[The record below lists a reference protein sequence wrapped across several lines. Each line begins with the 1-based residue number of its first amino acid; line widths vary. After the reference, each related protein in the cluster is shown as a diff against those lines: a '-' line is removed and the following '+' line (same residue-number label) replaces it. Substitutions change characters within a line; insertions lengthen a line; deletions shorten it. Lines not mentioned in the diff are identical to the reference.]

1 MTTVTTE
8 DDPPVDDP
16 PVDDPMVDDAVPEG
30 PGAEPSG
37 ETGTDPSDA
46 AGAVPEEATEA
57 GPAPEQV
64 LPEPR
69 PVVVVDGLDRDARRE
84 IGADYRARL
93 LDVAQR
99 VLGDRF
105 LVDPSDRAKPD
116 VYRDGLVLDA
126 FDVTARCPRRFAGPS
141 DDAYQDSVRNGRR
154 RVALVALR
162 NLSAHGG
169 SPAEAVRAALADR
182 SEWPVGLARWFEELD
197 RGGRVALAAAA
208 TTWVVGALRL
218 VGRGPGTQWRPP
230 FPKPAWTLPGRLV
243 RVSAAV
249 DATAGNAESGDRL
262 LVLADRA
269 PAAED
274 RLRAGF
280 VSLVWTVGK
289 GEAPVRVAL
298 GSPATGTMQRLTV
311 DTALLDLA
319 LDRTEELLGY
329 LADPG
334 GAPAVPGRSCAL
346 CDLLEDCP
354 AGLRQ
359 LSAGP
364 STVVDP
370 AASST
375 GDPTM

>member
-1 MTTVTTE
+1 VAT
-8 DDPPVDDP
+8 DDELEEPVAAAADWLERVAGAEVAGRAL
-16 PVDDPMVDDAVPEG
+16 VDGEASVDELVDGELADAV
-30 PGAEPSG
+30 EPAD
-37 ETGTDPSDA
+37 ETDELD
-46 AGAVPEEATEA
+46 
-57 GPAPEQV
+57 QD

-69 PVVVVDGLDRDARRE
+69 QVVAVDGLDREARRE
-84 IGADYRARL
+84 IGAEYRERL
-93 LDVAQR
+93 LEVADE

-105 LVDPSDRAKPD
+105 VVDPSAREKPD

-141 DDAYQDSVRNGRR
+141 DDAYRDSVRNGRR

-162 NLSAHGG
+162 SLSAHGG
-169 SPAEAVRAALADR
+169 TPAEAVRAAMADR
-182 SEWPVGLARWFEELD
+182 SEWPVALARWFEELD
-197 RGGRVALAAAA
+197 RGGRVALAASA
-208 TTWVVGALRL
+208 TTWVVGALRM
-218 VGRGPGTQWRPP
+218 VGRGPGTHWRPP

-249 DATAGNAESGDRL
+249 DATAGNADSGDRL

-289 GEAPVRVAL
+289 GEAPVRISF
-298 GSPATGTMQRLTV
+298 GSPATGTMQRMTV

-319 LDRTEELLGY
+319 LDRTEELLSY

-334 GAPAVPGRSCAL
+334 AAPPVPGRACAL

-359 LSAGP
+359 LSAGSP
-364 STVVDP
+364 GSVE
-370 AASST
+370 AGASDV
-375 GDPTM
+375 GEPTM

>member
-1 MTTVTTE
+1 MAT
-8 DDPPVDDP
+8 DDELDLPVAAAADWLERVAGVKRSGGELPDDELVDDETEQP
-16 PVDDPMVDDAVPEG
+16 DETGEVEDL
-30 PGAEPSG
+30 AEPR
-37 ETGTDPSDA
+37 E
-46 AGAVPEEATEA
+46 
-57 GPAPEQV
+57 
-64 LPEPR
+64 
-69 PVVVVDGLDRDARRE
+69 VVEVDGLDRKVRRE
-84 IGADYRARL
+84 IGAEYRQRL
-93 LDVAQR
+93 LEVADD

-105 LVDPSDRAKPD
+105 VVDPSATDKPD

-141 DDAYQDSVRNGRR
+141 DDAYRDSVRNGRR

-169 SPAEAVRAALADR
+169 TPAEAVRAAMADR
-182 SEWPVGLARWFEELD
+182 SEWPVGLARWFEDLD
-197 RGGRVALAAAA
+197 RGGRVALAASA
-208 TTWVVGALRL
+208 TTWVVGAVRM
-218 VGRGPGTQWRPP
+218 VGRGPGTNWRPP

-289 GEAPVRVAL
+289 GEAPVRIAF
-298 GSPATGTMQRLTV
+298 GSPATGTMQRMTV

-319 LDRTEELLGY
+319 LDRTEELLSY
-329 LADPG
+329 LADPVS
-334 GAPAVPGRSCAL
+334 APPVPGRACAL

-359 LSAGP
+359 LSAG
-364 STVVDP
+364 
-370 AASST
+370 SS
-375 GDPTM
+375 DSM

>member
-1 MTTVTTE
+1 MTTE
-8 DDPPVDDP
+8 DDPARDDP
-16 PVDDPMVDDAVPEG
+16 VLDGADPDDRHPDDRHPGDRDEDGPPGGAGEVPDDPSADG
-30 PGAEPSG
+30 GGTTAEV
-37 ETGTDPSDA
+37 A
-46 AGAVPEEATEA
+46 L
-57 GPAPEQV
+57 PA
-64 LPEPR
+64 PR

-84 IGADYRARL
+84 IGADYRSRL
-93 LDVAQR
+93 LDVAQQ

-105 LVDPSDRAKPD
+105 LVDPGDRSRPD

-141 DDAYQDSVRNGRR
+141 DDAYRDSVRNGRR

-162 NLSAHGG
+162 HLSAHGG
-169 SPAEAVRAALADR
+169 TPAEAVRAAMADR

-218 VGRGPGTQWRPP
+218 VGHGPGTQWRPP
-230 FPKPAWTLPGRLV
+230 FPKPSWTLPGRLV

-249 DATAGNAESGDRL
+249 DATAGNAGSGDRL

-329 LADPG
+329 LAEPQ

-364 STVVDP
+364 SP
-370 AASST
+370 AAGPSAPST

>member
-1 MTTVTTE
+1 MATDEQDETVAAAADWLQRVAGAE
-8 DDPPVDDP
+8 LPDAEPLVVELDGDEPVDAE
-16 PVDDPMVDDAVPEG
+16 VDG
-30 PGAEPSG
+30 
-37 ETGTDPSDA
+37 
-46 AGAVPEEATEA
+46 
-57 GPAPEQV
+57 GPADDQTDEV
-64 LPEPR
+64 EDELPEPR
-69 PVVVVDGLDRDARRE
+69 PVVVVDGLERDARRE
-84 IGADYRARL
+84 IGAEYRQRL
-93 LDVAQR
+93 LDVVDD

-105 LVDPSDRAKPD
+105 VVDPSATDKPD

-141 DDAYQDSVRNGRR
+141 DDAYRDSVRNGRR

-162 NLSAHGG
+162 NLSANGG
-169 SPAEAVRAALADR
+169 TPAEAVRAAMADR

-197 RGGRVALAAAA
+197 RGGRVALAASA
-208 TTWVVGALRL
+208 TTWVVGALRM
-218 VGRGPGTQWRPP
+218 VGRGPGTHWRPP

-249 DATAGNAESGDRL
+249 DATAGNADSGDRL

-289 GEAPVRVAL
+289 GEAPVRISF
-298 GSPATGTMQRLTV
+298 GSPATGTMQRMTV

-319 LDRTEELLGY
+319 LDRTEELLSY

-334 GAPAVPGRSCAL
+334 AAPPVPGRACAL

-359 LSAGP
+359 LSAG
-364 STVVDP
+364 SAGSVE
-370 AASST
+370 AGASDV
-375 GDPTM
+375 GEPMM

>member
-1 MTTVTTE
+1 MAT
-8 DDPPVDDP
+8 DDELEEPVAAAADWLERVAGAEVAGRAL
-16 PVDDPMVDDAVPEG
+16 VDGEASVDELVDGELADAV
-30 PGAEPSG
+30 EPAD
-37 ETGTDPSDA
+37 ELDQ
-46 AGAVPEEATEA
+46 E
-57 GPAPEQV
+57 

-69 PVVVVDGLDRDARRE
+69 PVVAVDGLDREARRE
-84 IGADYRARL
+84 IGAEYRQRL
-93 LDVAQR
+93 LEVADE

-105 LVDPSDRAKPD
+105 VVDPSAREKPD

-141 DDAYQDSVRNGRR
+141 DDAYRDSVRNGRR

-162 NLSAHGG
+162 SLSAHGG
-169 SPAEAVRAALADR
+169 TPAEAVRAAMADR

-197 RGGRVALAAAA
+197 RGGRVALAASA
-208 TTWVVGALRL
+208 TTWVVGALRM
-218 VGRGPGTQWRPP
+218 VGRGPGTHWRPP

-249 DATAGNAESGDRL
+249 DATAGNADSGDRL

-289 GEAPVRVAL
+289 GEAPVRISF
-298 GSPATGTMQRLTV
+298 GSPATGTMQRMTV

-319 LDRTEELLGY
+319 LDRTEELLSY

-334 GAPAVPGRSCAL
+334 AAPPVPGRACAL

-359 LSAGP
+359 LSAGSP
-364 STVVDP
+364 GSVE
-370 AASST
+370 AGASDV
-375 GDPTM
+375 GEPTM

>member
-1 MTTVTTE
+1 VAT
-8 DDPPVDDP
+8 DDELEEPVAAAADWLERVAGAEVAGRAL
-16 PVDDPMVDDAVPEG
+16 VDGEASVDELVDGELADAV
-30 PGAEPSG
+30 EPAD
-37 ETGTDPSDA
+37 ELDQ
-46 AGAVPEEATEA
+46 E
-57 GPAPEQV
+57 

-69 PVVVVDGLDRDARRE
+69 PVVAVDGLDREARRE
-84 IGADYRARL
+84 IGAEYRQRL
-93 LDVAQR
+93 LEVADE

-105 LVDPSDRAKPD
+105 VVDPSAREKPD

-141 DDAYQDSVRNGRR
+141 DDAYRDSVRNGRR

-162 NLSAHGG
+162 SLSAHGG
-169 SPAEAVRAALADR
+169 TPAEAVRAAMADR

-197 RGGRVALAAAA
+197 RGGRVALAASA
-208 TTWVVGALRL
+208 TTWVVGALRM
-218 VGRGPGTQWRPP
+218 VGRGPGTHWRPP

-249 DATAGNAESGDRL
+249 DATAGNADSGDRL

-289 GEAPVRVAL
+289 GEAPVRISF
-298 GSPATGTMQRLTV
+298 GSPATGTMQRMTV

-319 LDRTEELLGY
+319 LDRTEELLSY

-334 GAPAVPGRSCAL
+334 AAPPVPGRACAL

-359 LSAGP
+359 LSAGSP
-364 STVVDP
+364 GSVE
-370 AASST
+370 AGASDV
-375 GDPTM
+375 GEPTM

>member
-1 MTTVTTE
+1 VAT
-8 DDPPVDDP
+8 DDELEEPVAAAADWLERVAGAEVAGRAL
-16 PVDDPMVDDAVPEG
+16 VDGEASVGELVDGELADAV
-30 PGAEPSG
+30 EPAD
-37 ETGTDPSDA
+37 ETDELD
-46 AGAVPEEATEA
+46 EE
-57 GPAPEQV
+57 
-64 LPEPR
+64 LPEPL
-69 PVVVVDGLDRDARRE
+69 PVVAVDGLDREARRE
-84 IGADYRARL
+84 IGAEYRQRL
-93 LDVAQR
+93 LEVADE

-105 LVDPSDRAKPD
+105 VVDPSAREKPD

-141 DDAYQDSVRNGRR
+141 DDAYRDSVRNGRR

-162 NLSAHGG
+162 SLSAHGG
-169 SPAEAVRAALADR
+169 TPAEAVRAAMADR

-197 RGGRVALAAAA
+197 RGGRVALAASA
-208 TTWVVGALRL
+208 TTWVVGALRM
-218 VGRGPGTQWRPP
+218 VGRGPGTHWRPP

-249 DATAGNAESGDRL
+249 DATAGNADSGDRL

-289 GEAPVRVAL
+289 GEAPVRISF
-298 GSPATGTMQRLTV
+298 GSPATGTMQRMTV

-319 LDRTEELLGY
+319 LDRTEELLSY

-334 GAPAVPGRSCAL
+334 AAPPVPGRACAL

-359 LSAGP
+359 LSAG
-364 STVVDP
+364 SAGSVE
-370 AASST
+370 AGASDV
-375 GDPTM
+375 GEPTM

>member
-1 MTTVTTE
+1 MAT
-8 DDPPVDDP
+8 DDELEEPVAAAADWLERVAGAEVAGRAL
-16 PVDDPMVDDAVPEG
+16 VDGEASVGELVDGELADAV
-30 PGAEPSG
+30 EPAD
-37 ETGTDPSDA
+37 ETDELD
-46 AGAVPEEATEA
+46 EE
-57 GPAPEQV
+57 
-64 LPEPR
+64 LPEPL
-69 PVVVVDGLDRDARRE
+69 PVVAVDGLDREARRE
-84 IGADYRARL
+84 IGAEYRQRL
-93 LDVAQR
+93 LEVADE

-105 LVDPSDRAKPD
+105 VVDPSAREKPD

-141 DDAYQDSVRNGRR
+141 DDAYRDSVRNGRR

-162 NLSAHGG
+162 SLSAHGG
-169 SPAEAVRAALADR
+169 TPAEAVRAAMADR

-197 RGGRVALAAAA
+197 RGGRVALAASA
-208 TTWVVGALRL
+208 TTWVVGALRM
-218 VGRGPGTQWRPP
+218 VGRGPGTHWRPP

-249 DATAGNAESGDRL
+249 DATAGNADSGDRL

-289 GEAPVRVAL
+289 GEAPVRISF
-298 GSPATGTMQRLTV
+298 GSPATGTMQRMTV

-319 LDRTEELLGY
+319 LDRTEELLSY

-334 GAPAVPGRSCAL
+334 AAPPVPGRACAL

-359 LSAGP
+359 LSAG
-364 STVVDP
+364 SAGSVE
-370 AASST
+370 AGASDV
-375 GDPTM
+375 GEPTM

>member
-1 MTTVTTE
+1 LETTVAT
-8 DDPPVDDP
+8 DDELDQPVAAAAEWLERVAGVELSDGELDLDGEVVDGEVVDD
-16 PVDDPMVDDAVPEG
+16 
-30 PGAEPSG
+30 
-37 ETGTDPSDA
+37 ETDEVED
-46 AGAVPEEATEA
+46 
-57 GPAPEQV
+57 

-69 PVVVVDGLDRDARRE
+69 QVVVVDGLDREARRE
-84 IGADYRARL
+84 IGAEYRERL
-93 LDVAQR
+93 LEVADE

-105 LVDPSDRAKPD
+105 VVDPSAREKPD

-141 DDAYQDSVRNGRR
+141 DDAYRDSVRNGRR

-162 NLSAHGG
+162 SLSAHGG
-169 SPAEAVRAALADR
+169 TPAEAVRAAMADR

-197 RGGRVALAAAA
+197 RGGRVALAASA
-208 TTWVVGALRL
+208 TTWVVGALRM
-218 VGRGPGTQWRPP
+218 VGRGPGTHWRPP

-249 DATAGNAESGDRL
+249 DATAGNADSGDRL

-289 GEAPVRVAL
+289 GEAPVRISF
-298 GSPATGTMQRLTV
+298 GSPATGTMQRMTV

-319 LDRTEELLGY
+319 LDRTEELLSY

-334 GAPAVPGRSCAL
+334 AAPPVPGRACAL

-359 LSAGP
+359 LSAGSP
-364 STVVDP
+364 GSVE
-370 AASST
+370 AGASDV
-375 GDPTM
+375 GEPTM